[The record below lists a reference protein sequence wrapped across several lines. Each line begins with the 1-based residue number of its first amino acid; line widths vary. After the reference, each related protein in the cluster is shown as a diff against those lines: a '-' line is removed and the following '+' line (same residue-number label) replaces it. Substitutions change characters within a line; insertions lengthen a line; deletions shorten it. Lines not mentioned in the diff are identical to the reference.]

1 MECMFT
7 AQGPSVLHTIEVA
20 VVQFAQVHLV
30 YIYISSVT
38 PCVPR
43 GLILVRGG
51 GGGMYQVVQV
61 HWEALLSHKAGSQS
75 NCCVKSFS
83 FSSDKLSS
91 SGVV

>member
-51 GGGMYQVVQV
+51 GGGCIRLFKCIGRPSSHTKQEAKVIVV
-61 HWEALLSHKAGSQS
+61 
-75 NCCVKSFS
+75 
-83 FSSDKLSS
+83 
-91 SGVV
+91 